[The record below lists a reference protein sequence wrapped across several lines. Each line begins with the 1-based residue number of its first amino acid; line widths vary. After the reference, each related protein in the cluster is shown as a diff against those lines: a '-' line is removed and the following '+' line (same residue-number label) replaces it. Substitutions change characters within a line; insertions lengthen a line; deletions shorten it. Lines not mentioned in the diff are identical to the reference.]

1 MMRIITLFIFSILTG
16 CHAIQPVTGISYKG
30 YPVGKTTERDSSYIN
45 MLRPY
50 SDSVGKTMNQ
60 VLVYA
65 ANDLKKEVPNS
76 SLGNFLADAYLA
88 MARKKFNPQTD
99 VAFMNHGGVR
109 IPRIAAGPII
119 KGTIYEVMPFDN
131 VLVLVEVKGAVL
143 AAYLDRIAAEGGGGG
158 VAGLTMVINNKKAAE
173 IYIGGLPI
181 DLEKTYIMANSDYV
195 VDGGGGFN
203 GLKQLPQQRTSYLLR
218 ESIVEYCAAM
228 GAEGK
233 KINDQTPIR
242 ITVHE

>member
-1 MMRIITLFIFSILTG
+1 MRIIIILFFSILTG
-16 CHAIQPVTGISYKG
+16 CHVVQPVSGVTYKG
-30 YPVGKTTERDSSYIN
+30 YPVGKAADKDSSYIN

-65 ANDLKKEVPNS
+65 SNDLKKELPNS
-76 SLGNFLADAYLA
+76 SLGNFLADAYLE
-88 MARKKFNPQTD
+88 MARKKFNAKTD

-109 IPRIAAGPII
+109 IQRISAGPIT

-131 VLVLVEVKGAVL
+131 LLVLVEVKGAVL

-158 VAGLTMVINNKKAAE
+158 VAGITMTIKNKKATD

-218 ESIVEYCAAM
+218 ESIVAYCEAM
-228 GAEGK
+228 GAAGK

>member
-1 MMRIITLFIFSILTG
+1 MRITIILFFSILSG
-16 CHAIQPVTGISYKG
+16 CHVVQPISGISFKG
-30 YPVGKTTERDSSYIN
+30 YPVGKAIAKDSTYIN
-45 MLRPY
+45 MLLPY

-65 ANDLKKEVPNS
+65 ASELKKELPNS
-76 SLGNFLADAYLA
+76 SLGNFLADAYLE
-88 MARKKFNPQTD
+88 MARKKFNPHTD

-109 IPRIAAGPII
+109 IPRIAAGPIT

-131 VLVLVEVKGAVL
+131 VLVLVEVKGSVL

-158 VAGLTMVINNKKAAE
+158 VAGLTMSIKNKKATD
-173 IYIGGLPI
+173 IYIGGMPI
-181 DLEKTYIMANSDYV
+181 DNERTYIMANSDYV

-203 GLKQLPQQRTSYLLR
+203 GLKQLPQQRTNYLLR
-218 ESIVEYCAAM
+218 ESIVAYCLVM
-228 GAEGK
+228 GTDGK

>member
-1 MMRIITLFIFSILTG
+1 
-16 CHAIQPVTGISYKG
+16 
-30 YPVGKTTERDSSYIN
+30 
-45 MLRPY
+45 
-50 SDSVGKTMNQ
+50 
-60 VLVYA
+60 
-65 ANDLKKEVPNS
+65 
-76 SLGNFLADAYLA
+76 
-88 MARKKFNPQTD
+88 
-99 VAFMNHGGVR
+99 MNHGGVR
-109 IPRIAAGPII
+109 IPRIAAGPIV

-131 VLVLVEVKGAVL
+131 VLVLVEVKGVVL

-158 VAGLTMVINNKKAAE
+158 VAGLTMVIKNKKATE

-181 DLEKTYIMANSDYV
+181 DSEKTYFMANSDYV

-242 ITVHE
+242 IIVHE